1 MEDSYRTIAAPTKA
15 EFVEQRSRFISFAHP
30 VSTEEGALELVAQ
43 YRKEYND
50 SRHVCWAYRLGENYD
65 QERAN
70 DDGEPSGTAGRPI
83 LGQIHSFNLTNVI
96 VLVVRYFGGIK
107 LGTGGLVSAYQKGA
121 EEALKSATIQQVMI
135 GRKIRFTFDYS
146 ATNEVNHV
154 INDLEAEK
162 SDELYTDVCVMTL
175 EVPRSQYLLLKERLF
190 KVETLEVIE
199 EE

>member
-121 EEALKSATIQQVMI
+121 EEALKSASIQQVMI

-175 EVPRSQYLLLKERLF
+175 EVPRSQYPLLKERLL